1 MRKKGGCHIVKKE
14 KKKDNLCVIAKKNKR
29 VFFFCFSREAY
40 IRIIVIDLDNNEI
53 IQSLSRDFSLQ
64 EKEFSM

>member
-29 VFFFCFSREAY
+29 VFFFFSREAY
-40 IRIIVIDLDNNEI
+40 IRIIVIDLI
-53 IQSLSRDFSLQ
+53 IMKLFGVCLVVFPFREKGFST
-64 EKEFSM
+64 

>member
-1 MRKKGGCHIVKKE
+1 MRKKGGCRIVKKE

-29 VFFFCFSREAY
+29 VFFFFFSREAY

-53 IQSLSRDFSLQ
+53 IQSLPRDFSLQ

>member
-29 VFFFCFSREAY
+29 VFFFFSREAY

-53 IQSLSRDFSLQ
+53 IQSLSRNFSLQ

>member
-29 VFFFCFSREAY
+29 VFFFFFSREAY

-53 IQSLSRDFSLQ
+53 IQSLSRDFSL
-64 EKEFSM
+64 